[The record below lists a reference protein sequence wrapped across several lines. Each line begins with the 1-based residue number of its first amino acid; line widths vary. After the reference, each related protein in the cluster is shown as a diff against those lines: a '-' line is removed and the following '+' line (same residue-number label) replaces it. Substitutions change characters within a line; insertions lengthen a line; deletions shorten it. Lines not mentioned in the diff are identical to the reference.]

1 MSEAQNSKMMSLQI
15 LRAIA
20 VLLVMFA
27 HSSEKINGNTIIS
40 KQAGNF
46 GVDIFFVISGFI
58 MVFISTR
65 RHMGPVDFLRE
76 RVTRIVPTYWFYT
89 LLAFAMFLVAPTA
102 FRGTEGGFG
111 HLLLSMLFIAH
122 ENPATGSLS
131 PFLRIGWTLNYEMFF
146 YVAFAIAMA
155 VARPLRVPLTTGF
168 LLLLTAIGLSA
179 TLGLVDLPPIVR
191 FYTGNLMLEFAFG
204 MGLAWAYLSGRL
216 PIVRP
221 VIAMAVLVAA
231 LGLAVGVA
239 QSAAVANYRGIVWGI
254 LALLL
259 VCSAL
264 SLEKLAAR
272 PWLRWAVT
280 IGNASYTLYL
290 LHLFPFSA
298 YRIVWHKLGLPE
310 DSLASQITFQATAI
324 AGVCLLGIL
333 AWKWIEL
340 PLTAAVRSLLG
351 NHRKN
356 VGKVTP

>member
-1 MSEAQNSKMMSLQI
+1 MLRSL
-15 LRAIA
+15 LR
-20 VLLVMFA
+20 
-27 HSSEKINGNTIIS
+27 
-40 KQAGNF
+40 
-46 GVDIFFVISGFI
+46 
-58 MVFISTR
+58 
-65 RHMGPVDFLRE
+65 
-76 RVTRIVPTYWFYT
+76 W
-89 LLAFAMFLVAPTA
+89 
-102 FRGTEGGFG
+102 
-111 HLLLSMLFIAH
+111 
-122 ENPATGSLS
+122 
-131 PFLRIGWTLNYEMFF
+131 
-146 YVAFAIAMA
+146 
-155 VARPLRVPLTTGF
+155 PLRVPLTTGF

-231 LGLAVGVA
+231 LALAVGVA